1 LVTPLKIAGR
11 LVGPGYPCFIIAEA
25 GVNHNGNLERALEMV
40 EAAAA
45 GGADAVK
52 FQTFR
57 AEEVA
62 TTEAP
67 KAAYQRKA
75 TNQDQSQLDMLRSL
89 ELTPEHHESLNACC
103 HEKGILFLSTPFDK
117 TSLDFLASMGMAAIK
132 VPSGEI
138 TNLPFLKQVGEKGLP
153 VILSTGMSN
162 LAEVDLA
169 VDALRQAGCASLAL
183 LHCVSNYP
191 ADPADANLRAMSTMA
206 ERFALPVGYS
216 DHTMGSEVALAAV
229 ALGACIIEKHFTLDR
244 SLPGPDHMAS
254 AEPKALAD
262 MVAGIR
268 KVEAALGHGRK
279 EPAPS
284 EADTKAM
291 ARRSLVAARDIAAGE
306 ILTPEAVTFK
316 RPGTGL
322 GPDRWQ
328 EVQGRRA
335 KQNIAVGTL
344 ISLEMLS

>member
-1 LVTPLKIAGR
+1 MVTPLKITGR

-25 GVNHNGNLERALEMV
+25 GVNHNGNLERALAMV

-45 GGADAVK
+45 AGADAVK

-67 KAAYQRKA
+67 KAAYQMKA
-75 TNQDQSQLDMLRSL
+75 TGRDQSQLDMLRSL
-89 ELTPEHHESLNACC
+89 ELTPEHHESLHARCR
-103 HEKGILFLSTPFDK
+103 EKGILFLSTPFDK

-153 VILSTGMSN
+153 VILSTGMST
-162 LAEVDLA
+162 LDEVDLA

-254 AEPKALAD
+254 AETKELAAL
-262 MVAGIR
+262 VAGIR
-268 KVEAALGHGRK
+268 KVETALGHGRK

-306 ILTPEAVTFK
+306 MLTPDVVTFK

-335 KQNIAVGTL
+335 KHHISAGML